1 VEIRFQADNDLKRAI
16 VSGVLRRQPVIDFQ
30 SVADANLHGLSDE
43 EVLALVAGEGRILAS
58 HDRSTMP
65 VPLAGFI
72 AVQDSPGLILIE
84 QSLPVREA
92 IEELLLIWEAS
103 AAEEWVNRLELIPL

>member
-1 VEIRFQADNDLKRAI
+1 MEIRFQADNDLKRAI
-16 VSGVLRRQPVIDFQ
+16 VSGVLRRQQAVDFQ
-30 SVADANLHGLSDE
+30 DAADAHLHGLPDE
-43 EVLALVAGEGRILAS
+43 EVLALAAREGRILVS

-65 VPLAGFI
+65 VHFANFI
-72 AVQDSPGLILIE
+72 ATQDSPGLILIE

-103 AAEEWVNRLELIPL
+103 SAEEWVNRLEFIPL